1 MFKLSLFIECQDK
14 DMGLIILNDFIKK
27 VDSHIT
33 SFNVRSIEP
42 YWKVDGWFKV
52 TCDIETSNVLDMRE
66 AEKILE
72 KISSKWFWDKGR
84 VSACSDIND
93 RSTVF
98 FNERVKFF
106 TCWFEDFE

>member
-1 MFKLSLFIECQDK
+1 MFKLSLFGECQDN
-14 DMGLIILNDFIKK
+14 DMALIILNDCIKK
-27 VDSHIT
+27 IESNIT
-33 SFNVRSIEP
+33 SFNMRSSEP

-52 TCDIETSNVLDMRE
+52 TCDIETSNVLDMEE

-72 KISSKWFWDKGR
+72 KISSKWFWDKGK

-93 RSTVF
+93 QSTVF
-98 FNERVKFF
+98 FNESVKFF